1 MDEKEIVNKGIRL
14 LTDVDE
20 KEYFSV
26 IDGTVLKNIKE
37 LASLLET
44 IHIDHFGY
52 HVNDHKNDFYNW
64 IKYSVKDEELAERI
78 KEAKSPDVMKTII
91 LERIKEL
98 EDELEHYEEK
108 FEEKSDENIEE
119 DYSKEADDLDKFF
132 EEDKKEVTVEDKNVN
147 NTVVADNVVEEQ
159 NVQSDV
165 EENKVKSDYTHEE
178 ILEEIEKALNETDS
192 VLGVKKEE
200 SKVLEEY
207 NEIAHKSFS
216 WVDFILGFVFGF
228 ILGLLLVIA
237 YYKMYVLV

>member
-108 FEEKSDENIEE
+108 FEEKNVENEE

-132 EEDKKEVTVEDKNVN
+132 EEDKKETVVE
-147 NTVVADNVVEEQ
+147 NTDFDNSIVADNIVEEQ
-159 NVQSDV
+159 NVEGIV
-165 EENKVKSDYTHEE
+165 ENNNVKSDYTHEE

-200 SKVLEEY
+200 NKVLEEY

-216 WVDFILGFVFGF
+216 WIDFILGFVFGF